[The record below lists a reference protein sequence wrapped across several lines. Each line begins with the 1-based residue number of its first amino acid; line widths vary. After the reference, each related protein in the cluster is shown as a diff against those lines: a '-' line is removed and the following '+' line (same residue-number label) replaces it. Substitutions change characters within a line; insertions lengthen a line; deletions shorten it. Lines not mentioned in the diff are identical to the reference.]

1 MALRGDERYVAL
13 NRRARHDYFI
23 EDTIEAGIEL
33 TGTEVKV
40 LRRGLGSIAEA
51 YAAERGNEI
60 VLVNAHIPEYPAARF
75 NHEPR
80 RPRRLLLH
88 RREINRLLGGIKR
101 DGVTVVPL
109 SIYFNERGR
118 AKVELGVAK
127 GKRKADKRQAEKAR
141 DWQRSRARIMR
152 AHSG

>member
-51 YAAERGNEI
+51 YAAERGNELI
-60 VLVNAHIPEYPAARF
+60 LVNAHIPEYAASRF

-80 RPRRLLLH
+80 RARRLLLH
-88 RREINRLLGGIKR
+88 RRELNRLLGGIKR
-101 DGVTVVPL
+101 DGITIVPL
-109 SIYFNERGR
+109 SVYFNERGR
-118 AKVELGVAK
+118 AKIELGIAK

-141 DWQRSRARIMR
+141 DWQRSRARILR
-152 AHSG
+152 AHGE